1 MNIKNSFIY
10 QNIDKYKQNLIKLES
25 EIFELGKKCLTNNKS
40 NIINQYSRRTKYA
53 EIFHSFSSE
62 LYSHVDI
69 EYRDKVKLFPFGS
82 LTEFLSTEESDLD
95 IYLFIETNDKEEK
108 VKIINHIYSKC
119 FIFCK
124 NVKKVISRICLI
136 ELKYKGNEI
145 DLSIKGF
152 PPYLHSLLLKEYSLL
167 DARFPLI
174 GIVLKKFSKILNLK
188 KEYYLNSFSWM
199 NLLVAFLQ
207 EIIQPP
213 VLPKLY
219 SDNEINIIIYKE
231 IEFSNRKNR
240 NKDNEKEKSFKDYF
254 ETTQK
259 EISYSIYFL
268 HQKCVI
274 N

>member
-1 MNIKNSFIY
+1 
-10 QNIDKYKQNLIKLES
+10 
-25 EIFELGKKCLTNNKS
+25 
-40 NIINQYSRRTKYA
+40 
-53 EIFHSFSSE
+53 
-62 LYSHVDI
+62 
-69 EYRDKVKLFPFGS
+69 
-82 LTEFLSTEESDLD
+82 
-95 IYLFIETNDKEEK
+95 
-108 VKIINHIYSKC
+108 
-119 FIFCK
+119 
-124 NVKKVISRICLI
+124 
-136 ELKYKGNEI
+136 
-145 DLSIKGF
+145 
-152 PPYLHSLLLKEYSLL
+152 
-167 DARFPLI
+167 
-174 GIVLKKFSKILNLK
+174 
-188 KEYYLNSFSWM
+188 M

-219 SDNEINIIIYKE
+219 SDNEINNIIYKE